1 MKTEGSK
8 KLGGE
13 LLVYSTDNT
22 KQAARDAKLPN
33 QLHCPIANAWPWNC
47 FLLICSSMLYFS
59 SRGQIDF
66 WARNGMLAYWLILSW
81 SFREIAE
88 LGKIAAS

>member
-1 MKTEGSK
+1 MSLGIRYILLEVLRNLFKDMKTEGSK

-33 QLHCPIANAWPWNC
+33 QLHCPHRQCLALE
-47 FLLICSSMLYFS
+47 LLSSDLQLDALFQL
-59 SRGQIDF
+59 SRT
-66 WARNGMLAYWLILSW
+66 N
-81 SFREIAE
+81 
-88 LGKIAAS
+88 